1 MHSQKSLS
9 AQTRR
14 KKLVYIRNNWQ
25 LYIFFALPAVL
36 LTFIFKYLPMGGLA
50 IAFENYNNRLGIF
63 GSEWIWFENF
73 QRFLSST
80 EFPRLMINTL
90 KLSVYGLLWGFFP
103 PIILAILLSRVR
115 RVGLRKKIQ
124 LLIYAPNFISV
135 IVLAGMVIAFLSPV
149 GPINA
154 ALVIQF
160 ILSAGQIMN
169 IGFEKALALQT
180 DLNRSASEII
190 PTYVYRLGLEIG
202 DYGYST
208 AVGLFNAVINVAL
221 PLAVNAIVSRLNDGE
236 GLIDPEV
243 FTHDYNTYVSKA
255 ASDRYGL
262 FLAWDNTSAG
272 TPDNYVALPPLN
284 NADGQP
290 AVTRQNAMGFE
301 IGRCVITGTNPNPAL
316 TAKWIDL
323 LYDPI
328 QSIQDNWGTYGDTTQ
343 DNVFA
348 QKEDG
353 TLEHLAIPE
362 GVVPYE
368 LRMKTNLGGPLAV
381 LDSYYGVYTT
391 MPSDA
396 TLRLEGIAQ
405 LFAPAMESDYN
416 YPPIFFDMDT
426 TDRITQIET
435 DLKPYAESQKVS
447 WIMNGST
454 AEEWDDCI
462 ARLNEMNLPELLQLK
477 QTGLDAYFAS
487 MGR

>member
-135 IVLAGMVIAFLSPV
+135 VVLAGMVIAFLSPV

-154 ALVIQF
+154 ALGIQSNLMTDPAAFRPIYIISGIWQGAGWASIIYTAALSGVSSDLVDACNIDGASLLQQIWNVDIPALKPIMVIQF

-221 PLAVNAIVSRLNDGE
+221 LLAVNAIVSRLNDGE
-236 GLIDPEV
+236 GLIDSEV

-301 IGRCVITGTNPNPAL
+301 IGHCVITGTNPTPPDRQVDRPAL
-316 TAKWIDL
+316 
-323 LYDPI
+323 
-328 QSIQDNWGTYGDTTQ
+328 
-343 DNVFA
+343 
-348 QKEDG
+348 
-353 TLEHLAIPE
+353 
-362 GVVPYE
+362 
-368 LRMKTNLGGPLAV
+368 
-381 LDSYYGVYTT
+381 
-391 MPSDA
+391 
-396 TLRLEGIAQ
+396 
-405 LFAPAMESDYN
+405 
-416 YPPIFFDMDT
+416 
-426 TDRITQIET
+426 
-435 DLKPYAESQKVS
+435 
-447 WIMNGST
+447 
-454 AEEWDDCI
+454 
-462 ARLNEMNLPELLQLK
+462 
-477 QTGLDAYFAS
+477 
-487 MGR
+487 

>member
-154 ALVIQF
+154 ALGIQSNLMTDPAAFRPIYIISGIWQGAGWASIIYTAALSGVSSDLVDACNIDGASLLQQIWNVDIPALKPIMVIQF

-221 PLAVNAIVSRLNDGE
+221 LLAVNAIVSRLNDGE
-236 GLIDPEV
+236 GLIDSEV

-301 IGRCVITGTNPNPAL
+301 IGHCVITGTNPTPPDRQVDRPAL
-316 TAKWIDL
+316 
-323 LYDPI
+323 
-328 QSIQDNWGTYGDTTQ
+328 
-343 DNVFA
+343 
-348 QKEDG
+348 
-353 TLEHLAIPE
+353 
-362 GVVPYE
+362 
-368 LRMKTNLGGPLAV
+368 
-381 LDSYYGVYTT
+381 
-391 MPSDA
+391 
-396 TLRLEGIAQ
+396 
-405 LFAPAMESDYN
+405 
-416 YPPIFFDMDT
+416 
-426 TDRITQIET
+426 
-435 DLKPYAESQKVS
+435 
-447 WIMNGST
+447 
-454 AEEWDDCI
+454 
-462 ARLNEMNLPELLQLK
+462 
-477 QTGLDAYFAS
+477 
-487 MGR
+487 

>member
-154 ALVIQF
+154 ALGIQSNLMTDPAAFRPIYIISGIWQGAGWASIIYTAALSGVSSDLVDACNIDGASLLQQIWNVDIPALKPIMVIQF

-221 PLAVNAIVSRLNDGE
+221 LLAVNAIVSRLNDAE

-301 IGRCVITGTNPNPAL
+301 IGRCVITGTNPNP
-316 TAKWIDL
+316 
-323 LYDPI
+323 P
-328 QSIQDNWGTYGDTTQ
+328 
-343 DNVFA
+343 
-348 QKEDG
+348 
-353 TLEHLAIPE
+353 
-362 GVVPYE
+362 
-368 LRMKTNLGGPLAV
+368 
-381 LDSYYGVYTT
+381 
-391 MPSDA
+391 
-396 TLRLEGIAQ
+396 
-405 LFAPAMESDYN
+405 
-416 YPPIFFDMDT
+416 
-426 TDRITQIET
+426 
-435 DLKPYAESQKVS
+435 
-447 WIMNGST
+447 
-454 AEEWDDCI
+454 
-462 ARLNEMNLPELLQLK
+462 
-477 QTGLDAYFAS
+477 
-487 MGR
+487 